1 MKVKFFLAAAL
12 IACVCLGACSND
24 MESSSTDPTQ
34 SNQSSSSEND
44 VSAESESSLSSLQG
58 EESLTTEEVQKIF
71 SDLTDKHNSLIVW
84 SNTDYTQIPID
95 GIPTHEVEGVL
106 YVNWI
111 VRSDLPYE
119 PVVPSP
125 VYGTITYAKVT
136 DKTLPDFPWDNI
148 QSMDAA
154 ISEVYPTPDTADLG
168 LSILTCS
175 FEEFQE
181 GPIFHE
187 FEDGLYFRTNYDH
200 VRFPYEGYDYS
211 TLRIMEQSADQIQ
224 FEVYQLGSDSMEE
237 RKLVKNN
244 NGEWRFS
251 WY

>member
-1 MKVKFFLAAAL
+1 MRVKLFLAAAL

-44 VSAESESSLSSLQG
+44 VSAESESSLSSLQA
-58 EESLTTEEVQKIF
+58 EENLTTEEVQKIF
-71 SDLTDKHNSLIVW
+71 SDLIDKYNSLLVW
-84 SNTDYTQIPID
+84 ANIDYTQIPID
-95 GIPTHEVEGVL
+95 GVPTHEVEGVL

-148 QSMDAA
+148 QSIEAA
-154 ISEVYPTPDTADLG
+154 ICEVFPSLDYADLG
-168 LSILTCS
+168 PSILTGS
-175 FEEFQE
+175 FEEYQE
-181 GPIFHE
+181 GPIFYE
-187 FEDGLYFRTNYDH
+187 FEDGLYFRTNYESLK
-200 VRFPYEGYDYS
+200 FSYQEYDYS
-211 TLRIMEQSADQIQ
+211 TLRIIEQSVDQIR
-224 FEVYQLGSDSMEE
+224 FEVYQLRYDSMEE
-237 RKLVKNN
+237 LKLVKNSS
-244 NGEWRFS
+244 GEWRFS